1 MFFKILNDLPPL
13 PQHLIDKVDPTFI
26 PPDDIVDYTV
36 ARNLQ
41 NWNGYQGKA
50 AQNRSVIAD
59 QEFIDWVATNITTD
73 FQKVKLNYVD
83 CSEGKLHTGAHT
95 DGTRLWTL
103 LWNIRTGGNN
113 AELCFY
119 QEHGQPLERELK
131 LQKED
136 RSCLTVVDTIVG
148 PANCWYLIN
157 SLILH
162 GTENI
167 TEPRINLQ
175 IGFTTLPSLLQ

>member
-83 CSEGKLHTGAHT
+83 C
-95 DGTRLWTL
+95 
-103 LWNIRTGGNN
+103 
-113 AELCFY
+113 
-119 QEHGQPLERELK
+119 
-131 LQKED
+131 
-136 RSCLTVVDTIVG
+136 
-148 PANCWYLIN
+148 
-157 SLILH
+157 
-162 GTENI
+162 
-167 TEPRINLQ
+167 
-175 IGFTTLPSLLQ
+175 